1 MKRNRILIS
10 VLCCFLFA
18 VSLFT
23 FNKGEVQ
30 AAGNY
35 TLQVNKATNVVTVFR
50 SDGTPERA
58 FVCSVGSATPI
69 GTFYTPNKYRWHEL
83 DGPSYGQYCTR
94 IVAGYLFHSVWYY
107 RNGDLASQSY
117 VQYNKLGTTA
127 SHGCV
132 RLTVADAKWI
142 YDNCPLGT
150 KVTIIYGS
158 SANDPLGKPAAIKVP
173 NVREGW
179 DPTDPNPANPY
190 SAAMPS
196 IDVSGA
202 SQTVSYGSDFNP
214 LNGITA
220 KDSLG
225 NDISGKLAY
234 AGSVDTKKLG
244 DYKITYRV
252 TDALGRTA
260 YADKVYTVA
269 DTEKAKITG
278 VKKSLTKEYN
288 TTLKLKKNVKAKTVT
303 GKSLT
308 KKITIKII
316 SPGSKKEKTYK
327 KSTLKLKKLGTYKIN
342 YYVTNPANGLVT
354 KVTCKVKVRDTKKPK
369 FSGVVSRKTVEYN
382 STLNLKSG
390 VKAKLVSGKN
400 MTSKITVKAQAPG
413 ETKLKKLSSSKIKSY
428 KFTKIGTYKVEFSVA
443 NPNNK
448 KAIATAV
455 MNVTVKDTKAPVVKG
470 AVDQTVAF
478 GAKLNLRT
486 GITAKLISGTDVT
499 ANIKVTVTTP
509 SNVSSEFTGTDYT
522 FTQAGVYTIGYSV
535 ANPAN
540 AQAVAQVSR
549 KITVNPDTRKPVI
562 AIDSKKAA
570 AAVAGTPYDVYAGV
584 TASLDQ
590 TNLTNAVTAK
600 VTDANNQE
608 IAQTNRMVTFTEAGV
623 YTITYTV
630 QNPNNPAVAETKTFT
645 VTVTVQNA
653 TPDNAPSAQSAPE
666 FMNPQTEASG
676 EDEVQPKE
684 PEADEVQPE
693 EDEVL
698 HEEPEADE
706 VQSDESETDKVL
718 PKEPKADAVHVQ
730 PETEEPEVQL

>member
-1 MKRNRILIS
+1 M
-10 VLCCFLFA
+10 
-18 VSLFT
+18 
-23 FNKGEVQ
+23 
-30 AAGNY
+30 
-35 TLQVNKATNVVTVFR
+35 
-50 SDGTPERA
+50 
-58 FVCSVGSATPI
+58 
-69 GTFYTPNKYRWHEL
+69 
-83 DGPSYGQYCTR
+83 
-94 IVAGYLFHSVWYY
+94 
-107 RNGDLASQSY
+107 
-117 VQYNKLGTTA
+117 
-127 SHGCV
+127 
-132 RLTVADAKWI
+132 
-142 YDNCPLGT
+142 
-150 KVTIIYGS
+150 
-158 SANDPLGKPAAIKVP
+158 
-173 NVREGW
+173 
-179 DPTDPNPANPY
+179 
-190 SAAMPS
+190 
-196 IDVSGA
+196 
-202 SQTVSYGSDFNP
+202 
-214 LNGITA
+214 
-220 KDSLG
+220 
-225 NDISGKLAY
+225 
-234 AGSVDTKKLG
+234 
-244 DYKITYRV
+244 
-252 TDALGRTA
+252 
-260 YADKVYTVA
+260 
-269 DTEKAKITG
+269 
-278 VKKSLTKEYN
+278 
-288 TTLKLKKNVKAKTVT
+288 
-303 GKSLT
+303 
-308 KKITIKII
+308 
-316 SPGSKKEKTYK
+316 
-327 KSTLKLKKLGTYKIN
+327 
-342 YYVTNPANGLVT
+342 
-354 KVTCKVKVRDTKKPK
+354 
-369 FSGVVSRKTVEYN
+369 EYN

-522 FTQAGVYTIGYSV
+522 FTQAGVYTIRYSV

-718 PKEPKADAVHVQ
+718 PKEPEADAVHVQ